1 MRRFSGDGGPLGS
14 LPDLFG
20 GDASGRR
27 AGDMRSGT
35 VNREPEIVR
44 AMRLAFVPGRRAGS
58 SRYGFRC
65 SLGYASFG
73 GSRFP
78 RLHILSKRSE
88 ATFSGTVSRRICPA
102 LPGIRRGAAP
112 CRLGRRNG
120 CDRLLRACRWAFRG
134 PAVRFRFLW
143 PAVVIRYGPDTVRY
157 LFSLFVLSMYRF
169 V

>member
-1 MRRFSGDGGPLGS
+1 MALCRTSSAETLPAGVPAICVPELSTGSRRL
-14 LPDLFG
+14 
-20 GDASGRR
+20 SGRF
-27 AGDMRSGT
+27 GQRS
-35 VNREPEIVR
+35 VQ
-44 AMRLAFVPGRRAGS
+44 GRRAGS

-65 SLGYASFG
+65 RLGYASFG
-73 GSRFP
+73 GSRFS

-143 PAVVIRYGPDTVRY
+143 PAVVIRYGPDTVRH